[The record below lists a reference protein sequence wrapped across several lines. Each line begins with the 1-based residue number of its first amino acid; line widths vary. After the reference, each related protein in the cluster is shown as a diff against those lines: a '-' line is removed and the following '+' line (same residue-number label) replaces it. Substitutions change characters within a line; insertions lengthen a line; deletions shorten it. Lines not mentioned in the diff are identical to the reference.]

1 MACVQ
6 PRQCITAGC
15 WGSNAF
21 KSCCGNLYWEEK
33 KQKGSGNTQRVSKVP
48 KILSKM
54 QLPCFR
60 LFLIDL
66 LEPFKKIL
74 HSPSR
79 HIKVD
84 GGLPAPVRRSAGIN
98 FTLLKFDKH
107 FKKLRQVSCVAIFF
121 FFYFHKTHNSWL
133 ISFLSIMR
141 PTCARPHTHTH
152 TLAML
157 CPVPCQSLCN

>member
-1 MACVQ
+1 MSLKKKRKKKKSAWCACSLGNASLLDVKVQ
-6 PRQCITAGC
+6 THLKAAAVI
-15 WGSNAF
+15 
-21 KSCCGNLYWEEK
+21 YIEK
-33 KQKGSGNTQRVSKVP
+33 KKKPKRSGNAQSVSKVP

-66 LEPFKKIL
+66 LEPFKQIL

-84 GGLPAPVRRSAGIN
+84 GGVPVPARCSAGIN

-107 FKKLRQVSCVAIFF
+107 FKKLRQVSCIAGFF
-121 FFYFHKTHNSWL
+121 FLF
-133 ISFLSIMR
+133 
-141 PTCARPHTHTH
+141 P
-152 TLAML
+152 
-157 CPVPCQSLCN
+157 